1 MQHLPGAAGLVQ
13 AVAEWLDGLGR
24 DSLSGA
30 DRFHARVAV
39 NALRIVEREL
49 HAGPDW
55 HAHDRTVFA
64 GFLTPGTTT
73 ADDAGLATSLARRIS
88 AGDLDDRVP
97 DLLTALHGYAVRRV
111 SVDNPKYLLPEDRP

>member
-1 MQHLPGAAGLVQ
+1 MQHVPDAAGLVQ

-24 DSLSGA
+24 TSLSGT
-30 DRFHARVAV
+30 DRFHALVAA

-49 HAGPDW
+49 QAGPNW
-55 HAHDRTVFA
+55 HARDRAAFA
-64 GFLTPGTTT
+64 GFLTTGTTA
-73 ADDAGLATSLARRIS
+73 ADDAELATSLARRIS

-97 DLLTALHGYAVRRV
+97 ELLAALHGYTVRRV